1 MKTGCHSEPLN
12 RAFPRFKGEESRTGS
27 FAEPALERCSA
38 QDDSG
43 FFMNEIKID
52 IRKLSV
58 AYGGKPALKGVDLAV
73 RKNEI
78 LGVIGPANSGK
89 TSLLRALNRLNERN
103 PFYKMSGEILLDG
116 LDICRKLPAHEVR
129 KKIGMI
135 FALPAP
141 LPLSIYENIAYG
153 PRAHGTNG
161 KSDLN
166 AIVER
171 SLKASYLWDE
181 VKDRL
186 DLPAMK
192 LSGGQQQRLCIARAL
207 AVEPEVILYDEPC
220 SGLDPI
226 STAKVEE
233 AMMDLK
239 AEYTQ
244 ILVTNNTKQAAR
256 VSDRTA
262 FFLMGELV
270 EIDETEKIFTVPGDR
285 RTEDY
290 VSGRFG

>member
-1 MKTGCHSEPLN
+1 MKPNL
-12 RAFPRFKGEESRTGS
+12 KD
-27 FAEPALERCSA
+27 
-38 QDDSG
+38 Q
-43 FFMNEIKID
+43 IKIE
-52 IRKLSV
+52 IRNLSV
-58 AYGGKPALKGVDLAV
+58 YYGSLQSLKDVNLDI

-78 LGVIGPANSGK
+78 LGVIGPASSGK
-89 TSLLRALNRLNERN
+89 TSLLRTLNRLNERQLH
-103 PFYKMSGEILLDG
+103 FKMEGAVLLDG
-116 LDICRKLPAHEVR
+116 LNIYRDFPAPELR

-141 LPLSIYENIAYG
+141 LPLSIFENIAYG
-153 PRAHGTNG
+153 PRVHGISRKAN
-161 KSDLN
+161 LN
-166 AIVER
+166 SAVER
-171 SLKASYLWDE
+171 SLKAAFLWEE

-186 DLPAMK
+186 EMPAMK

-207 AVEPEVILYDEPC
+207 AVEPEVLLYDEPC

-233 AMMDLK
+233 AMVELK
-239 AEYTQ
+239 KQYTQ

-262 FFLMGELV
+262 FFLSGELV
-270 EIDETEKIFTVPGDR
+270 EIDDTEKIFTVPQDK